1 MSESSASI
9 YDLLEHEEEQEQQP
23 PAARRGSGVRAWL
36 RSAFVAGALA
46 AAVVLGL
53 RMVGV
58 GVSPAA
64 TFAGF
69 LALLLI
75 RRVARALTPPPTT
88 RVRYVRDPERGEE
101 DGNYNWTV
109 EDALGSSV
117 NRWEAKLGW
126 SQGEPERF
134 NRAVLPVLA
143 ELADE
148 RLRQRHGITRSSDP
162 GRARALLGEPL
173 WQFLGTPAKRTPPP
187 RDLAAY
193 VAQLEKL

>member
-9 YDLLEHEEEQEQQP
+9 YDLLEHEEEPQP
-23 PAARRGSGVRAWL
+23 SVARRSSGVRSWL
-36 RSAFVAGALA
+36 RSAFAAGALA

-58 GVSPAA
+58 AVSPAA
-64 TFAGF
+64 IFAGF

-75 RRVARALTPPPTT
+75 RRVAQALIPPPPP
-88 RVRYVRDPERGEE
+88 RIRFARDLDRGEE
-101 DGNYNWTV
+101 DGSYNWAAR
-109 EDALGSSV
+109 DALGSSV
-117 NRWEAKLGW
+117 NRWEAKLVW
-126 SQGEPERF
+126 SQGESERF

-148 RLRQRHGITRSSDP
+148 LLRQRHGITRAGDP
-162 GRARALLGEPL
+162 VRARALLGEPL